1 MIYPLI
7 QLTSYLHQ
15 QVTQILRCPTQSN
28 IESIKESKIIMFFDE
43 VPIDLAVQAARQKT
57 GSDLSLPNRTAQ
69 TPSQITDPLNL
80 VLRATYFQYNVSAY
94 EQTGGAA
101 VIADHYIKTFKDQAA
116 THRPTNPGFGNNT

>member
-1 MIYPLI
+1 
-7 QLTSYLHQ
+7 
-15 QVTQILRCPTQSN
+15 
-28 IESIKESKIIMFFDE
+28 MFFDE

-57 GSDLSLPNRTAQ
+57 GSDLSLRNRTAQ

-101 VIADHYIKTFKDQAA
+101 VIANHYIKTFKDQTA